1 MFVSKSK
8 SVSDEEESGTR
19 ENFTL
24 DDHVA
29 RFPQSDEEF
38 EAAKT
43 GRSIGGHSLFQ
54 ESFFFCNVKN
64 VGDVH
69 GTGCIYVE
77 TVVDRDSG
85 CAFAKVFPAR
95 NVMNSVDIL
104 SSRVIP
110 YFKDLGIAVREIHTR
125 KTPEYCGLVPL
136 HPYETFLT
144 TSHIQHLSTNQ
155 LGKPYNYLC
164 VQFYRHLQKTFFQ
177 PALRKKFM
185 LTLDE
190 LQTDLD
196 AFVEAFNA
204 MQWKCVS

>member
-1 MFVSKSK
+1 VLIIKDKFISDDQESDANELTDPADPVARYTG
-8 SVSDEEESGTR
+8 SDEELKEG
-19 ENFTL
+19 
-24 DDHVA
+24 
-29 RFPQSDEEF
+29 
-38 EAAKT
+38 KT
-43 GRSIGGHSLFQ
+43 GSSTGGHSLFQ

-77 TVVDRDSG
+77 TVVDGDSS

-95 NVMNSVDIL
+95 NAVNSVDIL

-110 YFKDLGIAVREIHTR
+110 YFKELGIAVREIHTR

-144 TSHIQHLSTNQ
+144 ASHIQHMSTNQ
-155 LGKPYNYLC
+155 AGKPYNYLC
-164 VQFYRHLQKTFFQ
+164 LQFYRYLQDEFFQ

-190 LQTDLD
+190 LQIDLD
-196 AFVEAFNA
+196 AFVQAFNA
-204 MQWKCVS
+204 MKWKRIS